1 MASVVHALDHG
12 TELHGHAL
20 AAALGGL
27 VLAFA
32 TWLGY
37 FEVTRAH
44 DEREV
49 EGAAGGRNLRL
60 WAYGHVPIYVGVF
73 SLAAGTVAMAGT
85 ADWTVAQV
93 MLYTAGIALIP
104 WGLAM
109 LRSASARAG

>member
-1 MASVVHALDHG
+1 VALSFG
-12 TELHGHAL
+12 
-20 AAALGGL
+20 
-27 VLAFA
+27 

-73 SLAAGTVAMAGT
+73 SLAAGTVAMAGE
-85 ADWTVAQV
+85 AAWAASQLL
-93 MLYTAGIALIP
+93 LYIAGIALIP
-104 WGLAM
+104 VGLAL
-109 LRSASARAG
+109 LRVASTTPH